1 MVSVTLKRDS
11 QNRVNGFRCLGH
23 AGYAKKG
30 SDIVCS
36 GISALTLTT
45 IAALEKIL
53 GLELKIRHN
62 KKSNL
67 LECNWVNDPLRVDR
81 AELIIQVMILGLT
94 DIQEQYPEFI
104 KVIPS

>member
-11 QNRVNGFRCLGH
+11 QDRVNGFRCLGH
-23 AGYAKKG
+23 AGYAKDG

-53 GLELKIRHN
+53 GMELKIRHN
-62 KKSNL
+62 KRSNL
-67 LECNWVNDPLRVDR
+67 LECSWVNDPLRVDR

-94 DIQEQYPEFI
+94 DIQEQYPKYI